1 MTSYVHHKHISLLLF
16 PQTFYSLDFYNLSE
30 YFGKLLPF
38 PLLLSTLWYFTV
50 PDRLTCTHHHRVNI
64 HFLLFPPTG
73 KKIHFSLLLKNE
85 HICSQHIQAC
95 AAGTGRATVPQN
107 DGVSGQVP
115 GWLSPPCLHL
125 QRSITNQHI
134 MPGCDY
140 YTQTGALVSPFLLIG
155 ILTCCDFLG
164 WTCLTRIIRPGEWLR
179 TSRGKLCPLPI
190 LSCTPSSPGLFV
202 CLWYHLSFQ
211 RPNSQA
217 LHPFRTARRQLKVG
231 GISMRVY
238 MSLKSLF

>member
-1 MTSYVHHKHISLLLF
+1 MVNCYPFLSCCLHYDILQSLTGWPAPITTEWTFTSYNSH
-16 PQTFYSLDFYNLSE
+16 QQE
-30 YFGKLLPF
+30 
-38 PLLLSTLWYFTV
+38 
-50 PDRLTCTHHHRVNI
+50 
-64 HFLLFPPTG
+64 
-73 KKIHFSLLLKNE
+73 KIRFSLLLKNE
-85 HICSQHIQAC
+85 HICSQHIQAS

-179 TSRGKLCPLPI
+179 SSWGKLCPLPI
-190 LSCTPSSPGLFV
+190 LSCTPSSLGL
-202 CLWYHLSFQ
+202 LSLVSLELSKGQTAKLSTPSAQQGDNSKSVAFQ
-211 RPNSQA
+211 C
-217 LHPFRTARRQLKVG
+217 
-231 GISMRVY
+231 VY
-238 MSLKSLF
+238 TCH